1 MTFFIK
7 YDIIIGMK
15 SIYIESSVVSYY
27 TSKLSKD
34 KIINLKQSITKEFWR
49 LIIPKNHGFIS
60 DLVNSEIKDGDEEA
74 SILRIKAIAHLETL
88 KISPDIIRLAR
99 TYLKILNLPQKA
111 YNDSLHIAT
120 TCINKID
127 YLVSWNCSHIAN
139 DQTIRKLAEYNQK
152 HKLFLST
159 LCTPSKLLLEGE
171 INEKR

>member
-1 MTFFIK
+1 VTILK
-7 YDIIIGMK
+7 ICGIILNMK

-49 LIIPKNHGFIS
+49 LVIPKSKGFIS
-60 DLVNSEIKDGDEEA
+60 ELVNSEIKDGDEDA
-74 SILRIKAIAHLETL
+74 SLLRIKAIAQFETL
-88 KISPDIIRLAR
+88 ILTNDIIKLAK
-99 TYLKILNLPQKA
+99 TYLKILNLPEKA

-120 TCINKID
+120 TCINKIN

-139 DQTIRKLAEYNQK
+139 DHTIKKLIEYNQK
-152 HKLFLST
+152 HKIYVST

-171 INEKR
+171 LNEKR